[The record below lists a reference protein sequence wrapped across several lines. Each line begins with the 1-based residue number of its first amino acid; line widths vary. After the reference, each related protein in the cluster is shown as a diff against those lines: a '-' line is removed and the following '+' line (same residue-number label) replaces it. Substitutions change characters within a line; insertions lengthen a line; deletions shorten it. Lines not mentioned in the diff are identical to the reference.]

1 MAKGGNLRWSEEQ
14 FRDDAAK
21 RARWQRGSEIVNTDQ
36 RPAAAPS
43 SGVGNAAGA
52 PPIAPSAAAGHLFI
66 LPLPPSV
73 NVLYG
78 TARNGQKFLTSE
90 QRQFR
95 AHTADVLRKI
105 AAPSLGGRLEMS
117 VTLYFANRRRAD
129 IDNRLKAIFDACTHG
144 GAYHDDSQIDV
155 LHVERVVRQGRDEE
169 AAVRIRELAP

>member
-78 TARNGQKFLTSE
+78 TARTGQKFLTQE
-90 QRQFR
+90 QRAFR
-95 AHTADVLRKI
+95 AHCAAVIGAIVKQPLAGRI
-105 AAPSLGGRLEMS
+105 AMD

-129 IDNRLKAIFDACTHG
+129 IDNRLKAIFDACTHA

-155 LHVERVVRQGRDEE
+155 LFVERVVRPKAEEE
-169 AAVRIRELAP
+169 ATVKVRELA